1 MWFARLFGG
10 RADEGEDDPPTATAV
25 VRPANPEAVTRPPAR
40 PAVKAPVAPAKGTK
54 PKGNFDPYNS
64 GSFERRNAWER
75 IGRR

>member
-10 RADEGEDDPPTATAV
+10 RDDGSDDELPTATAPQ
-25 VRPANPEAVTRPPAR
+25 RPAGNPSAAASKESQPAQTG
-40 PAVKAPVAPAKGTK
+40 AKVAPRK
-54 PKGNFDPYNS
+54 PKGFDPYNS